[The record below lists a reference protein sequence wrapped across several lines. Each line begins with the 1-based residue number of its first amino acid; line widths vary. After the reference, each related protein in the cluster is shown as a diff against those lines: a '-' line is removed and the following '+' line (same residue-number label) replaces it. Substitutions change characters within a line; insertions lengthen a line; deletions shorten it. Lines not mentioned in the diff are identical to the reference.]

1 MEYNTYYYLYNRSSL
16 VRNVGKKLSEDEY
29 KELTI
34 KAREE
39 IVEYLIYVSRKIIM
53 ADDYMELV
61 EESP

>member
-16 VRNVGKKLSEDEY
+16 VRNVGEKLSEDEY

-53 ADDYMELV
+53 ADDYMEMV